1 MENIVEPDM
10 NEVLEKLFIL
20 ARAIFDRASPTNI
33 YLGWADLYRTLDTYL
48 HTDSN
53 NEPNGETK

>member
-1 MENIVEPDM
+1 M